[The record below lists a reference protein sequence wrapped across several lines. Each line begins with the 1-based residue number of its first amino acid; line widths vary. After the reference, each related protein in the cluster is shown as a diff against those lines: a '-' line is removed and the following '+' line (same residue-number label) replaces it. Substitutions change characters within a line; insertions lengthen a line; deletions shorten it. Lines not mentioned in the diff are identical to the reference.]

1 MMRTARPPRAL
12 ALLLVASLAVPRAAL
27 AAPAADDVPAF
38 EAGFAAGQ
46 ASFDRGAYLEAA
58 RTWIGAA
65 EKLRETT
72 ANRENRAAVY
82 ELAVDALARGLTT
95 EATTAELREAAGAL
109 DGYCEGFTRAYG
121 TETPIRA
128 KISAARDDLKT
139 RLAEAEARDA
149 AARPPDPEPDPPP
162 VKDPP
167 KPAGKPW
174 KGLAIGGGV
183 LLGVGLA
190 GVALGA
196 VGGARGRAS
205 ERDFEAK
212 GCTRKMLTPECAAL
226 VSDGDAA
233 NRLGIVGGVVGGVLV
248 AAGAALLAIGLLRKR
263 SAAQAWAPTPGPGQV
278 GFGVRVS
285 F

>member
-1 MMRTARPPRAL
+1 MLRPARPPRVL
-12 ALLLVASLAVPRAAL
+12 ALLLVASLAGPRPAL
-27 AAPAADDVPAF
+27 AAPVADDVPAF
-38 EAGFAAGQ
+38 EEGFAAGQ

-58 RTWIGAA
+58 RTWIAA
-65 EKLRETT
+65 ADKLRETT
-72 ANRENRAAVY
+72 SNRDNRAAVY
-82 ELAVDALARGLTT
+82 ELAVDALSRGLTA

-121 TETPIRA
+121 TETPISA
-128 KISAARDDLKT
+128 KVVAARDDLKK

-149 AARPPDPEPDPPP
+149 AAKPDPRPDPPP

-190 GVALGA
+190 GVAIGVA
-196 VGGARGRAS
+196 GGARGQAS
-205 ERDFEAK
+205 ERDFE
-212 GCTRKMLTPECAAL
+212 GMSCTSKMLTPTCAVL
-226 VSDGDAA
+226 YNDGNAA
-233 NRLGIVGGVVGGVLV
+233 NRLGIAGAVAGGVFV
-248 AAGAALLAIGLLRKR
+248 AAGAALLAIGLTRKR
-263 SAAQAWAPTPGPGQV
+263 SAARAWTPTSGPGQV
-278 GFGVRVS
+278 GFGVRAS